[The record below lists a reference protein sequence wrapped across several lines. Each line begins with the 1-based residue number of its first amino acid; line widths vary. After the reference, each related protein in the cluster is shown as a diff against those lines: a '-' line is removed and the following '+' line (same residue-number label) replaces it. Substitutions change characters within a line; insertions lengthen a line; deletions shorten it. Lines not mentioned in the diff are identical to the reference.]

1 MRFFKA
7 LFLAALVLGWAYPGK
22 GQEAPE
28 PPAQNYLLVEM
39 MLGVQ
44 GAVIGGGLGVFGV
57 GQLLEEVNPCQLGPQ
72 DEVGTCQLVQS
83 FQSLCLGY
91 AVGIPAG
98 ATLGFVLT
106 ELLLNVRGNVW
117 GALLGSML
125 GELMGMPQC
134 SLINLIGFLQ
144 DLGLTLSFNASPE
157 SDVSLL
163 LNPFMLAALGA
174 TLGYNLDL
182 LFTSAPAA
190 PLTLPLFA
198 LRF

>member
-1 MRFFKA
+1 MLWWA
-7 LFLAALVLGWAYPGK
+7 LPGK
-22 GQEAPE
+22 AQEATE

-39 MLGVQ
+39 MLGIQ

-57 GQLLEEVNPCQLGPQ
+57 GQLLQEISPCQLRPE

-91 AVGIPAG
+91 AVGIPLG
-98 ATLGFVLT
+98 TTLGFVLT
-106 ELLLNVRGNVW
+106 ELLLKVPGNVW

-125 GELMGMPQC
+125 GELVGMPQC

-144 DLGLTLSFNASPE
+144 DLGFTLSFNPSPE

-182 LFTSAPAA
+182 LFNSATAA

>member
-7 LFLAALVLGWAYPGK
+7 LCLATLMLWWASPGR
-22 GQEAPE
+22 GQEASQ
-28 PPAQNYLLVEM
+28 PPAQNYLMVEM
-39 MLGVQ
+39 MLGIQ

-57 GQLLEEVNPCQLGPQ
+57 GQLLETVNPCQSRPE
-72 DEVGTCQLVQS
+72 DEVGICQLVQS
-83 FQSLCLGY
+83 CRSLCLGY
-91 AVGIPAG
+91 AVGIPVG
-98 ATLGFVLT
+98 TTLGFVLA
-106 ELLLNVRGNVW
+106 ELLLKVPGNVW

-125 GELMGMPQC
+125 GEMVGMPQC

-144 DLGLTLSFNASPE
+144 DLGLTLSFNPSPE

-182 LFTSAPAA
+182 LFNGAPAA